1 MKDGD
6 LASIRPATLRPADDG
21 WEQPTPKE
29 IKAIKDRLGLTGS
42 GMARLLGFTVQTT
55 GGSRQ
60 IRRWIG
66 GEAPIPYSAWA
77 ILCYQAGFGPI
88 WIQEWTS

>member
-1 MKDGD
+1 MKEVD
-6 LASIRPATLRPADDG
+6 LAGIRPSTLRPADDE
-21 WEQPTPKE
+21 WEQPTPQE
-29 IKAIKDRLGLTGS
+29 IQTIKTRLSMSGS
-42 GMARLLGFTVQTT
+42 DMARLLGFTVQTT

-77 ILCYQAGFGPI
+77 ILCYEAGFGPI
-88 WIQEWTS
+88 WART